1 MKRILAL
8 ALLTCLAAPAWAD
21 PPIPEWVRAASR
33 CSNLTPSCH
42 PFADMMSDADLAVF
56 RYLTVDDISK
66 LPRDERTLALD
77 HIDRTVHPARSG
89 SRIACEDADKL
100 IKVMQRA
107 ADRRVRR
114 QADDFVTM
122 IMERHCQ

>member
-89 SRIACEDADKL
+89 SRIACEDADRVIKL
-100 IKVMQRA
+100 MQRGA
-107 ADRRVRR
+107 NRAVRR
-114 QADDFVTM
+114 HADELVAFF
-122 IMERHCQ
+122 MEPNCQ

>member
-1 MKRILAL
+1 MKRPLAL
-8 ALLTCLAAPAWAD
+8 ALLTCLAAPAWATMAAND
-21 PPIPEWVRAASR
+21 GAWAASR
-33 CSNLTPSCH
+33 CATLHPSCRT
-42 PFADMMSDADLAVF
+42 PKYMSRAGLAVF

>member
-1 MKRILAL
+1 MYKISEETKRGMHA
-8 ALLTCLAAPAWAD
+8 T
-21 PPIPEWVRAASR
+21 PEE
-33 CSNLTPSCH
+33 LGKQLEGLP
-42 PFADMMSDADLAVF
+42 
-56 RYLTVDDISK
+56 DDIT
-66 LPRDERTLALD
+66 RC
-77 HIDRTVHPARSG
+77 